1 MLKVKRIVTN
11 MVAENC
17 YIVSD
22 ETREAVIIDC
32 GAYDAT
38 NEQAIA
44 SYIEEEK
51 LHPVHQIYT
60 HTHFDHIF
68 GCGFIA
74 NRYEVLPEC
83 HPADAALYN
92 NMDGQCQMFLG
103 SANRHPMPELGRLL
117 NEGDEVTFGS
127 HTLQVIHTPGHTPG
141 GICFYCAEEKVL
153 FSGDSLF
160 CMSIGRTDFPGG
172 NYEQLVSSLR
182 NKIMTLPADVKVYS
196 GHGEPTSIGF
206 ERENNPYF

>member
-1 MLKVKRIVTN
+1 
-11 MVAENC
+11 
-17 YIVSD
+17 
-22 ETREAVIIDC
+22 
-32 GAYDAT
+32 
-38 NEQAIA
+38 
-44 SYIEEEK
+44 
-51 LHPVHQIYT
+51 
-60 HTHFDHIF
+60 
-68 GCGFIA
+68 
-74 NRYEVLPEC
+74 
-83 HPADAALYN
+83 
-92 NMDGQCQMFLG
+92 MFLG
-103 SANRHPMPELGRLL
+103 TANRHPMPALGRLL
-117 NEGDEVTFGS
+117 NEGNEITFGS

-196 GHGEPTSIGF
+196 GHGEATSIGF